1 MKNYV
6 FYVFRTT
13 HLRKSFSPTEKSYFG
28 KWLDYGQKPIT
39 QISFTA
45 KPFLSKKK
53 KTANNIF
60 KSHKKHKNI
69 QNIPVFVKVSS

>member
-1 MKNYV
+1 MAGLRTKADYSNI
-6 FYVFRTT
+6 FYSKT
-13 HLRKSFSPTEKSYFG
+13 FS
-28 KWLDYGQKPIT
+28 Q
-39 QISFTA
+39 Q
-45 KPFLSKKK
+45 K

>member
-1 MKNYV
+1 MCFMFFEQLIYEKV
-6 FYVFRTT
+6 FLQLRSHISENGWTT
-13 HLRKSFSPTEKSYFG
+13 DKSRLLKYLLQQNLFS
-28 KWLDYGQKPIT
+28 
-39 QISFTA
+39 A
-45 KPFLSKKK
+45 KK